1 MGNSVIKI
9 NFFLFFRLPSAFW
22 SGIRL
27 KSIDEN
33 ICIVTVKHKWF
44 NQNPFNSMYF
54 AVQSM
59 AAELSTGALV
69 MSEIRNSD
77 KKISMLIANNKG
89 NFAKKATGL
98 ITFECKD
105 GLLIK
110 SAVRRAIETG
120 EPEIIWVKSIGTNE
134 KGEQVSEFDFEWSIK
149 VK

>member
-1 MGNSVIKI
+1 MGNTVRKI
-9 NFFLFFRLPSAFW
+9 NLFLFFRLPAAFW
-22 SGIRL
+22 CGVRL
-27 KSIDEN
+27 KSINEDL
-33 ICIVTVKHKWF
+33 CVVTVRHKWF

-69 MSEIRNSD
+69 MSEIRKND
-77 KKISMLIANNKG
+77 KQISMLIANNKA
-89 NFAKKATGL
+89 NFEKKATGL
-98 ITFECKD
+98 ITFVCRD

-110 SAVRRAIETG
+110 SAVEKAIETN
-120 EPEIIWVKSIGTNE
+120 ESQTIWMKSIGTNE